1 MENIFN
7 YIKINENI
15 ATSGQP
21 TVEQLEFISNSGYE
35 VVINLALHDSS
46 NAIKNE
52 DKVVTDLNMSYIHI
66 PVVFENPTLK
76 QLKFFLD
83 VLSVNKERKV
93 WIHCALNYR
102 ASAFMYIFHKYYL
115 QTPFDE
121 IDLSLLEQWQ
131 PDEKW
136 QNILKIKIEDL

>member
-21 TVEQLEFISNSGYE
+21 SPEQFELISKCGYE
-35 VVINLALHDSS
+35 VVINLALHDAS
-46 NAIKNE
+46 NAIINE
-52 DKVVTDLNMSYIHI
+52 DKVVTDLKMSYFHI
-66 PVVFENPTLK
+66 PVIFEKPSTA
-76 QLKFFLD
+76 QLKLFLD
-83 VLSVNKERKV
+83 ILSINEDKKV

-102 ASAFMYIFHKYYL
+102 VSAFMYVFHKYYL

-121 IDLSLLEQWQ
+121 IDLTLLEEWQ
-131 PDEKW
+131 PNETW
-136 QNILKIKIEDL
+136 RNILKIELEDL

>member
-46 NAIKNE
+46 NAIVNE

-115 QTPFDE
+115 KTPFDE

-136 QNILKIKIEDL
+136 QNILKTNIEDL

>member
-1 MENIFN
+1 M
-7 YIKINENI
+7 
-15 ATSGQP
+15 SP
-21 TVEQLEFISNSGYE
+21 TNSDP
-35 VVINLALHDSS
+35 VTLIPLLLALLHDSS
-46 NAIKNE
+46 NAIVNE

-115 QTPFDE
+115 KTPFDE

-136 QNILKIKIEDL
+136 QNILKTNIEDL